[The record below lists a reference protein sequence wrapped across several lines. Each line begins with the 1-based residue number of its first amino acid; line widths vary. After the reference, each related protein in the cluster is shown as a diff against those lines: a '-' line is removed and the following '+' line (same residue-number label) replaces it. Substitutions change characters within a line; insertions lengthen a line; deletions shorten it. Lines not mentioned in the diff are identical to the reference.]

1 MKEPKLEEL
10 IDETLSEVFPA
21 IPAAVAGVMPGAAA
35 LGGAVAGTALG
46 RAAADYASGGREDVG
61 DFVDIDKTIVLPDGT
76 QVKVP
81 LMPGET
87 TSHPAFK
94 KRVRSMMRDRAM
106 AKKPISRRELDL
118 EEHINKK
125 NIKISRKKLQKII
138 EEEIDILRDE
148 MILNEASTESMLQNP
163 LVSLTGAGLEYL
175 DRKTGGFSRLPGTP
189 VAQRPQRPNLGGY
202 VNCNQGDGPPD
213 IRPVGTCPQDQP
225 KPDILPGEGE
235 VRVKSG
241 QGYYHLART
250 LGLNPRD
257 KEIRGVLRQLVAEK
271 SPRGRSTLFTGRDYS
286 WLRQHFNSK
295 GQPRKTVG
303 ALGSPTV
310 AASAG
315 PAAGMTRQEIGGSQ
329 QAIKDIGAGD
339 ESGQT
344 LKKAA
349 AIDADYSRFTQFMTP
364 DEIERL
370 TAFANRDPSQDKVQ
384 PGEGNL
390 YKQLKSDESAAKSRR
405 KEMINHA
412 KDRVSK
418 LANSYGG
425 VTLSSGAISML
436 VKRAGVLPDGS
447 PNFRALEQAIHGSL
461 NRKQSRKTGQTGPI

>member
-1 MKEPKLEEL
+1 M
-10 IDETLSEVFPA
+10 
-21 IPAAVAGVMPGAAA
+21 
-35 LGGAVAGTALG
+35 
-46 RAAADYASGGREDVG
+46 
-61 DFVDIDKTIVLPDGT
+61 
-76 QVKVP
+76 
-81 LMPGET
+81 
-87 TSHPAFK
+87 
-94 KRVRSMMRDRAM
+94 
-106 AKKPISRRELDL
+106 
-118 EEHINKK
+118 
-125 NIKISRKKLQKII
+125 KISQKKIQKII

-148 MILNEASTESMLQNP
+148 MILNEFVDPFGIADEDP
-163 LVSLTGAGLEYL
+163 AA
-175 DRKTGGFSRLPGTP
+175 DRRRAAKEAER
-189 VAQRPQRPNLGGY
+189 AAREADR
-202 VNCNQGDGPPD
+202 
-213 IRPVGTCPQDQP
+213 IRNPQDAYGNIPQP
-225 KPDILPGEGE
+225 PQDPDMEGNTYVPDGSESVLPGEGE
-235 VRVKSG
+235 VRVKRG

-250 LGLNPRD
+250 LGLDPRD
-257 KEIRGVLRQLVAEK
+257 RKIRGVLRQLVAEK

-286 WLRQHFNSK
+286 WLRQHFNSQ

-349 AIDADYSRFTQFMTP
+349 AIDSAYSRFTQFMTP

-390 YKQLKSDESAAKSRR
+390 YKQLKSDETAAKSRR
-405 KEMINHA
+405 REMINHA